1 MLQIRILKS
10 FLFNIVTKCRRLN
23 YLCPSSDSGS
33 QEVESILQNIQSNKE
48 HGMTMHKLAE
58 DLKRRFNQEIAHV
71 ETLKKTISK
80 VASDMSRD
88 RDLTYAIERER
99 DILSG
104 LSKSDQQ
111 AKIRDL
117 ENKKLILI
125 QEELVLANAEM
136 AQMVEMNSLRSIQAE
151 KTQILL
157 DQLQVG
163 IVQ

>member
-1 MLQIRILKS
+1 M
-10 FLFNIVTKCRRLN
+10 N
-23 YLCPSSDSGS
+23 YLCPSSDSGE
-33 QEVESILQNIQSNKE
+33 QEVASILQNIQSNKE
-48 HGMTMHKLAE
+48 HGMTMQKLAE
-58 DLKRRFNQEIAHV
+58 DLQRRFDNEIAHV
-71 ETLKKTISK
+71 ESLKKTIMK
-80 VASDMSRD
+80 VASDISRD
-88 RDLTYAIERER
+88 RDLTYAIEREQ

-111 AKIRDL
+111 ARITDL

-125 QEELVLANAEM
+125 TEELVLANAELV
-136 AQMVEMNSLRSIQAE
+136 QMVAINSLRSIQAD

>member
-1 MLQIRILKS
+1 
-10 FLFNIVTKCRRLN
+10 
-23 YLCPSSDSGS
+23 
-33 QEVESILQNIQSNKE
+33 
-48 HGMTMHKLAE
+48 MTMQKLAE
-58 DLKRRFNQEIAHV
+58 DLQKRFDKEIAHV
-71 ETLKKTISK
+71 ESLKKTIMK
-80 VASDMSRD
+80 VASDISRD

-111 AKIRDL
+111 ARITDL

-125 QEELVLANAEM
+125 TEELVLANAEL
-136 AQMVEMNSLRSIQAE
+136 AQMVAINSLRSIQAD